1 MQVLT
6 NFRVLII
13 FVGQGAK
20 IFFVYNLV
28 FLTHV
33 MLFLQ
38 HLFFQFFFLSWSPWK
53 RGIEISLYLAK
64 ASSVTADT
72 Q

>member
-6 NFRVLII
+6 NFCVFII

-20 IFFVYNLV
+20 IFIVYNLV

-38 HLFFQFFFLSWSPWK
+38 HLFSQMFFSHGLLG
-53 RGIEISLYLAK
+53 RE
-64 ASSVTADT
+64 V
-72 Q
+72 

>member
-6 NFRVLII
+6 NFCVFII

-20 IFFVYNLV
+20 IFVYNLV

-38 HLFFQFFFLSWSPWK
+38 HLFSQMFFSHGLLG
-53 RGIEISLYLAK
+53 RE
-64 ASSVTADT
+64 V
-72 Q
+72 